1 MKHVP
6 FFRWVLAVGL
16 ILIGCSAVI
25 YMATPDYPELETVE
39 LTVVREEPDGACT
52 VRWTDP
58 YERAEHTGPYHCDP
72 YRPAT
77 LKAPDYEPGT
87 GLGWDTGY
95 VLAEGPHKGELYSL
109 DADEDIEAS
118 IDVSDGLVTVGLLVT
133 IVGLVGGNIRSVSRM
148 YGVSPGVVRRARR
161 LREAA
166 ARVAEDHE
174 RAEAAVLSAWAP
186 LHEEL
191 VSERLARVPVT
202 RLRTAHRRRLPTKRL
217 TESGIRSVRDVLD
230 AGAWGVVD
238 ASGAGLRQG
247 EKTWAAAR
255 RTADAVGRNAVVRLD
270 GDGTDPRTAVL
281 LGALRVLVEAGPE
294 ARGAAEAGDRLAAA
308 LDRELADAA
317 PAAGWKHML
326 AAGREERARVPA
338 AVAELRTLLARAGR
352 EGLAEH
358 FAQASVDLLRGGDHD
373 PAGLSARVDFDSRP
387 AAYYAALANVVDTAL
402 RAKTGPEGHSA
413 H

>member
-25 YMATPDYPELETVE
+25 YVATPDYPELETVE

-133 IVGLVGGNIRSVSRM
+133 HR
-148 YGVSPGVVRRARR
+148 GVDRCVRRPGDGRPARDDR
-161 LREAA
+161 RS
-166 ARVAEDHE
+166 RRRQH
-174 RAEAAVLSAWAP
+174 P
-186 LHEEL
+186 F
-191 VSERLARVPVT
+191 RVPRV
-202 RLRTAHRRRLPTKRL
+202 RREPRGRP
-217 TESGIRSVRDVLD
+217 
-230 AGAWGVVD
+230 
-238 ASGAGLRQG
+238 SGA
-247 EKTWAAAR
+247 A
-255 RTADAVGRNAVVRLD
+255 TAGSGRPS
-270 GDGTDPRTAVL
+270 G
-281 LGALRVLVEAGPE
+281 
-294 ARGAAEAGDRLAAA
+294 
-308 LDRELADAA
+308 
-317 PAAGWKHML
+317 
-326 AAGREERARVPA
+326 
-338 AVAELRTLLARAGR
+338 
-352 EGLAEH
+352 
-358 FAQASVDLLRGGDHD
+358 
-373 PAGLSARVDFDSRP
+373 
-387 AAYYAALANVVDTAL
+387 
-402 RAKTGPEGHSA
+402 
-413 H
+413 